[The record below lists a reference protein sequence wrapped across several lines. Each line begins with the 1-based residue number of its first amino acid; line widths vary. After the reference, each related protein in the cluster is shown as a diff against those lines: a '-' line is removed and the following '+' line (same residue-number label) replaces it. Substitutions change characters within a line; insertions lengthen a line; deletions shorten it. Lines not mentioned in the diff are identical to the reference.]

1 MRFLRIGVALLAVMA
16 ANLAAQSAL
25 TGVWRTVVTPGQ
37 PRDRMPNTFGKVL
50 LDLQVNGTTLTGTA
64 RMGDGWPGIAPIQE
78 GKVEENRFSF
88 TWTGTVPSTGGV
100 PRRSSLPYLTFTGTI
115 DGDQMTL
122 SMDGD
127 YQMELKGE
135 RLPPGS
141 ALKLVRR

>member
-1 MRFLRIGVALLAVMA
+1 
-16 ANLAAQSAL
+16 
-25 TGVWRTVVTPGQ
+25 
-37 PRDRMPNTFGKVL
+37 MPNTFGKVL